1 MHCTAQELYAILCNN
16 PYREKNLKRGDICI
30 FIDFPGDSVVKTLPA
45 NTRDAG
51 DAGSIPG
58 SGRFPGIG
66 KSNPLQY
73 SCPGNPMDRG
83 A

>member
-1 MHCTAQELYAILCNN
+1 
-16 PYREKNLKRGDICI
+16 
-30 FIDFPGDSVVKTLPA
+30 VVKTLPA

-51 DAGSIPG
+51 DTGSIPG

-66 KSNPLQY
+66 NSNPFQY